1 MPYNIFKQLARIVF
15 RPMVMVK
22 IKNTHPNKVS
32 LTRGLV
38 AAITAC
44 LLLPA
49 ASSFGQAQQPAQG
62 QAQGQAG
69 GQDQVQQKLQALQT
83 ELQSLNTEIRQVQNE
98 ANKSPAVR
106 EALKNYSATL
116 TEQMKSIDPDKSDAI
131 DRRQEIY
138 DELLAINDG
147 SELSQ
152 QEQAQLQELGEKFN
166 SVRQDLQMV
175 EAQANQSDE
184 VREAMTEYNDNLME
198 EMANE
203 DPNIMEKIERQQAA
217 SQEFSNL
224 RNAIMQ
230 N

>member
-1 MPYNIFKQLARIVF
+1 ML
-15 RPMVMVK
+15 K
-22 IKNTHPNKVS
+22 IKNTHTKKKSV
-32 LTRGLV
+32 TWGLIV
-38 AAITAC
+38 ASTAC
-44 LLLPA
+44 LALPVT
-49 ASSFGQAQQPAQG
+49 SSYGQMQQQSQPQG
-62 QAQGQAG
+62 QSEN
-69 GQDQVQQKLQALQT
+69 QDQIQQKLQALQT
-83 ELQSLNTEIRQVQNE
+83 ELQTLNAEIRLVQNE
-98 ANKSPAVR
+98 ANKTPVVR
-106 EALKNYSATL
+106 DALKNYSATL
-116 TEQMKSIDPDKSDAI
+116 TEQMKAINPDKADVI

-138 DELLAINDG
+138 DQLLAINDG

-152 QEQAQLQELGEKFN
+152 QEQAELQELGEKFN

-184 VREAMTEYNDNLME
+184 VRDAMTEYNDNLME

>member
-1 MPYNIFKQLARIVF
+1 MDKVN
-15 RPMVMVK
+15 
-22 IKNTHPNKVS
+22 NTHAKTKS
-32 LTRGLV
+32 CARGLLT
-38 AAITAC
+38 ATITC

-49 ASSFGQAQQPAQG
+49 ASAFGQMQQQSQVKA
-62 QAQGQAG
+62 QAQAQN
-69 GQDQVQQKLQALQT
+69 QNQVQQKLQALQA
-83 ELQSLNTEIRQVQNE
+83 ELQALNAEIREVQNE
-98 ANKSPAVR
+98 ANQTPAVR

-116 TEQMKSIDPDKSDAI
+116 TEQMKAINPDKADAI

-138 DELLAINDG
+138 DELLTANDG

-152 QEQAQLQELGEKFN
+152 QEQAELRQLAQKFN
-166 SVRQDLQMV
+166 AVRQDLQTV
-175 EAQANQSDE
+175 EAQANQSAE

-203 DPNIMEKIERQQAA
+203 DPSIMEKIERQQAA

-224 RNAIMQ
+224 RSAIMQ